1 MEQLTRITIWFSIAN
16 GGDGSAYP
24 RWFLTEEAA
33 EDDQASDDEGW
44 GESCTGSI
52 ETFEGS
58 DVHEEAVSGE
68 AEYKDKSAR
77 TDEDEEDEDY

>member
-1 MEQLTRITIWFSIAN
+1 MELLTKITIWYSVEN

-33 EDDQASDDEGW
+33 EDDQESDEEGW

-58 DVHEEAVSGE
+58 DVHKEAVSNE
-68 AEYKDKSAR
+68 AEYKDKPAR
-77 TDEDEEDEDY
+77 TDDDDDDED